1 MCRQCTNAARAA
13 EFMSTGWR
21 RSDRSGYPEALGGQ
35 GVNRMPASS
44 GEGRL
49 IDREHPHICQLYG
62 SGRIIWL

>member
-35 GVNRMPASS
+35 GVNRSPPQAEK
-44 GEGRL
+44 GG
-49 IDREHPHICQLYG
+49 
-62 SGRIIWL
+62 